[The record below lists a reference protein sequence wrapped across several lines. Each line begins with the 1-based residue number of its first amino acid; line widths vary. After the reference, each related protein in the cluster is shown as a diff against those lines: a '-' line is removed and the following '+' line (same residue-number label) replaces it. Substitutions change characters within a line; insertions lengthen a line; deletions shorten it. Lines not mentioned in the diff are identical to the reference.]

1 MPFRHD
7 IAVTI
12 NDRPATVAVDGRTTL
27 ADMLRDQLGLTGLHL
42 GCEQG
47 ACGCCTVLLD
57 GEPVRSCI
65 MLAAQADGHRV
76 TTIEGVGGPGAAL
89 SDVQQAFC
97 DHHALQCGYCTPGM
111 VLAVTAL
118 LDAVPEPDKEQIDE
132 ALGGNICRCT
142 GYTQIREAVTALAR
156 RHAAGAA
163 AAGAAGAAAGG
174 AGAAAGGAGAAGAAR
189 LPVREDSRF
198 VRGAGTFVADV
209 EPRGTLHVGLV
220 TSPHA
225 RARIL
230 SMDAADALA
239 LDGVVA
245 VVTGADLAAATEPLR
260 QYLQTPGVH
269 WRPLAVDEVR
279 YAGEWVAA
287 VIATSRAVAEDA
299 AEMVAVDYEPGKPV
313 LDPEAA
319 MDPAAPRVHG
329 EQFGNVVYDR
339 AFAWGEVEANRARAD
354 GSVRLRVRWNRNST
368 VPLETFGV
376 VASWDP
382 GRELLDVWA
391 SVQMPQFPD
400 QIATAL
406 RLPSNAVRVHFDV
419 DVGGSYGVKRGIKHA
434 VLAGYLARIAGA
446 PVKLIEDRT
455 ENMHGGDFH
464 GPDRIFNVELSY
476 RSDGAFT
483 NLDIWAIDDQGAYPG
498 RAPLQLAKPIGA
510 IVGPYRIPSASY
522 RATAVTTNKT
532 GQVAVRGFGQ
542 APTNFAI
549 EAAVDAVARRLGMDR
564 LAVRRRNFIQP
575 DEFPYRIPSGTEYDS
590 GDYPAVLDKAVAL
603 ADLSALEAE
612 RDALRAQGMLAGLGV
627 ACCLEPGG
635 GNAIFENIMNPA
647 NDKTTFPEACRL
659 RVDGGGGVTA
669 VISVSSAGQG
679 HETLVA
685 NLTGR
690 ELGRDPASVRVL
702 RADSLAGLPS
712 QSPVGSRMT
721 IVLGQAI
728 HQAAADLK
736 ARLCAIGAYQLGA
749 EPDDVI
755 YAGGDVVLAK
765 DGERRVAWQEL
776 VAIAHRKQHLM
787 PPGTEPG
794 LETVHVAHTP
804 RSGRLAGK
812 DGSVQLYPCYSFEAH
827 LVLVAID
834 PETAAVT
841 FRRYAVAHDCGTVI
855 NPQVVRGMV
864 LGGTAHGI
872 GAALYERFAFDEDG
886 QPLTQ
891 SFMDYLLPSIH
902 EIPVIQDA
910 EHCTPSPYTSHGQKG
925 AGESGYMG
933 APAAVASAVND
944 ALAAAGA
951 PPVHSLPIGESTIW
965 SVLSGQAATESRA

>member
-1 MPFRHD
+1 
-7 IAVTI
+7 
-12 NDRPATVAVDGRTTL
+12 
-27 ADMLRDQLGLTGLHL
+27 
-42 GCEQG
+42 
-47 ACGCCTVLLD
+47 CTVLLD
-57 GEPVRSCI
+57 GEPVRACI
-65 MLAAQADGHRV
+65 MLAAQADGRRI
-76 TTIEGVGGPGAAL
+76 TTIEGVEGPGSAL

-97 DHHALQCGYCTPGM
+97 DHHALQCGFCTPGM

-118 LDAVPEPDKEQIDE
+118 LDAEPQPDQEQIDE

-142 GYTQIREAVTALAR
+142 GYTQIREAVSGLAR
-156 RHAAGAA
+156 QRSAGAA
-163 AAGAAGAAAGG
+163 ADTGASTAAGAVPPCAAS
-174 AGAAAGGAGAAGAAR
+174 AACPAS

-230 SMDAADALA
+230 SIDRADALA

-245 VVTGADLAAATEPLR
+245 VVTGAELAETTEPLR
-260 QYLQTPGVH
+260 QYLQIPGVH

-287 VIATSRAVAEDA
+287 VVATSRAVAEDA
-299 AEMVAVDYEPGKPV
+299 AELVEVDYEPGQAV

-329 EQFGNVVYDR
+329 DDLANVVYDR
-339 AFAWGEVEANRARAD
+339 SFAWGDVAANRASAD
-354 GSVRLRVRWNRNST
+354 GSVKLRVRWNRNST

-382 GRELLDVWA
+382 SRELLDVWA
-391 SVQMPQFPD
+391 SIQMPQFPD

-406 RLPSNAVRVHFDV
+406 RLPSNAVRVHFDI
-419 DVGGSYGVKRGIKHA
+419 DVGGSYGVKRGIKHG
-434 VLAGYLARIAGA
+434 VLASYLARLTGA

-476 RSDGAFT
+476 RSDGTLT
-483 NLDIWAIDDQGAYPG
+483 NLDVWAIDDQGAYPG

-564 LAVRRRNFIQP
+564 LAIRRRNFIQP

-590 GDYPAVLDKAVAL
+590 GDYPAVLDKAVTL
-603 ADLSALEAE
+603 ADLSALETE
-612 RDALRAQGMLAGLGV
+612 RDALRAEGMLAGIGV

-659 RVDGGGGVTA
+659 RVDGGGSITA

-702 RADSLAGLPS
+702 RADSLAGMPS

-728 HQAAADLK
+728 HQAADDLK
-736 ARLCAIGAYQLGA
+736 ARLCQIGAYQLGA
-749 EPDDVI
+749 EPEDVL
-755 YAGGDVVLAK
+755 YLEGDVVLAK
-765 DGERRVAWQEL
+765 DRERRVTWPEL

-787 PPGTEPG
+787 PPGLEPG
-794 LETVHVAHTP
+794 LESVHVAHTP
-804 RSGRLAGK
+804 RSGQLAQK
-812 DGSVQLYPCYSFEAH
+812 DGTVQLYPCYSFEAH
-827 LVLVAID
+827 LVLVVID
-834 PETAAVT
+834 PETAALT
-841 FRRYAVAHDCGTVI
+841 FRRYVLAHDCGTVI
-855 NPQVVRGMV
+855 NPEVVRGMV

-872 GAALYERFAFDEDG
+872 GAALYERFAFDDDG

-891 SFMDYLLPSIH
+891 SFMDYLLPTIH
-902 EIPVIQDA
+902 EIPVIEDV
-910 EHCTPSPYTSHGQKG
+910 EHCTPSPYTSLGQKG
-925 AGESGYMG
+925 AGEAGYMG

-944 ALAAAGA
+944 ALAGIGA
-951 PPVHSLPIGESTIW
+951 PPVHSLPIGESALW
-965 SVLSGQAATESRA
+965 SVLSSHTAAPSVTPASSTTTESRAS